1 VSRPSIERPD
11 FDELREQPGFRA
23 RRARLGRQAGTELLG
38 LSLWELPPGEAAYP
52 YHFHLA
58 EEEVLVVLEGTPTL
72 RTGDGLRELEQ
83 GEVVAF
89 LTGERGAHQLLNR
102 TDRPIR
108 FLAISNQQPDIV
120 MYPDSDKVAAF
131 ERRPDGSGVRAVFRA
146 SDAVDYYE
154 GETPPG

>member
-1 VSRPSIERPD
+1 MPNLHHPD
-11 FDELREQPGFRA
+11 FDEPRDHPGFVA
-23 RRARLGRQAGTELLG
+23 RRARLGYQLASERLG
-38 LSLWELPPGEAAYP
+38 VSLWEVGPGQLAYP